1 METER
6 LFAAAKELIGARTD
20 YPFEGDRDTAVFRHG
35 AGKWFG
41 ICLYVPLKY
50 FGEGAGSEYCL
61 NLKCPPDLA
70 QILCG
75 TYRGVLPAYHMNK
88 THWITV
94 RLHSDVPDE
103 EIVKLLNLRYDLTLP
118 RAKKQ
123 KQSFGSLSEREE
135 K

>member
-1 METER
+1 M
-6 LFAAAKELIGARTD
+6 KGIGTRRCSATAR
-20 YPFEGDRDTAVFRHG
+20 GN
-35 AGKWFG
+35 
-41 ICLYVPLKY
+41 

-103 EIVKLLNLRYDLTLP
+103 EIVKLLNLSYDLTLP
-118 RAKKQ
+118 RAK
-123 KQSFGSLSEREE
+123 
-135 K
+135 

>member
-50 FGEGAGSEYCL
+50 FGEGVGSEYCL
-61 NLKCPPDLA
+61 NLKRPTSRKYCAGLTAAFCPP
-70 QILCG
+70 
-75 TYRGVLPAYHMNK
+75 T
-88 THWITV
+88 T
-94 RLHSDVPDE
+94 
-103 EIVKLLNLRYDLTLP
+103 
-118 RAKKQ
+118 
-123 KQSFGSLSEREE
+123 
-135 K
+135 